1 MKNSN
6 GFTLVEL
13 LSVIVLIGL
22 LIGIGIPGINKISD
36 NMNRKSLEKK
46 ISLVE
51 SSAILWGQ
59 DNKALLQKES
69 NCTTDEGFYSCY
81 KITIKELIEEDYL
94 DSENNK
100 ASDPVYNNPL
110 TGENLVNAS
119 CEVFV
124 YKKNNRVTAYFGSES
139 CSLITE

>member
-1 MKNSN
+1 MKNNN

-59 DNKALLQKES
+59 DNIALLQKES
-69 NCTTDEGFYSCY
+69 GCETDEGSYTCY
-81 KITIKELIEEDYL
+81 KITIEELIVADYL
-94 DSENNK
+94 DSENYK
-100 ASDPVYNNPL
+100 ASDPIYNNPL
-110 TGENLVNAS
+110 TGENLATDS
-119 CEVFV
+119 DCKVFV
-124 YKKNNRVTAYFGSES
+124 YKKNNRVTAYFGNKS
-139 CSLITE
+139 CNL